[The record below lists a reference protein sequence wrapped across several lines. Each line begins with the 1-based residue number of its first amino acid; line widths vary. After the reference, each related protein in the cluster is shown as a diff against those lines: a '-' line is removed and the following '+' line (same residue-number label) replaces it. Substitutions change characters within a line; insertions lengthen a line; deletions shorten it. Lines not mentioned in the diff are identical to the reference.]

1 MTTNNNGYLIRQRD
15 KVAFLTYQKYS
26 LSSSVYAPAKL
37 YHIEIEDNNFYLHYD
52 MDNNPYTLDTAPYI
66 IINNFIYQQTNNL
79 GFKLNKGD
87 VIKIGRYKFKIRA
100 INFINNKDINNNN
113 INNNINN
120 NNNSCRICFSN
131 SNFSPLI
138 CPCNCTGSMKYIHLS
153 CPQKW
158 LLSKKQYT
166 TNKKFDCIIYTYTSE
181 QVQCELC
188 KTYFPD
194 FYKINDNLYDI
205 YDFHNE
211 FSENGQKSSFTIETL
226 LSEKNLETF
235 IYNIVFTN
243 IGKLGILNDI
253 NDNNFVEI
261 KIGRTHNCEIIL
273 NDPTIS
279 KIHSTFYI
287 NCDGIYLKDYG
298 SKYGTGVLIQS
309 RKFNFIDE
317 KAITIQFGRSIIN
330 FFQKPNLF
338 INIFCCKSNSNEES
352 YSEVD
357 KKGIMFEHGY
367 EVKKG

>member
-100 INFINNKDINNNN
+100 INFINKKDINNNN

-153 CPQKW
+153 CLQKW

-166 TNKKFDCIIYTYTSE
+166 TNKKFDYIIYTYTSE

-287 NCDGIYLKDYG
+287 NIDGIYLKDYG

-317 KAITIQFGRSIIN
+317 KAITI
-330 FFQKPNLF
+330 
-338 INIFCCKSNSNEES
+338 ES